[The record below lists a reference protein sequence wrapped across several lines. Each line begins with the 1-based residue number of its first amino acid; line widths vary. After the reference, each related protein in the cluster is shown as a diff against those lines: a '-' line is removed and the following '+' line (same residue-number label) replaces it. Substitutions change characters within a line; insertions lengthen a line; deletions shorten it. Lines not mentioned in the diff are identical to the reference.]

1 MASRLL
7 YGGMGRGVKTGRV
20 REAPD
25 HAAGELVGEF
35 VDVQALVVELG
46 GAGIALG
53 AVNELFDRGHFA

>member
-1 MASRLL
+1 
-7 YGGMGRGVKTGRV
+7 MGRGVKTGRV